1 MGKKKKKNKGKK
13 GGERNKGKRG
23 GKRGGKERKKKSKPK
38 SQAEAGLT
46 FWSWI
51 NKWKMPGDIPGCH
64 QWASATCLMELGI
77 CSHSDTAR
85 AVAPSLPQKE
95 PAAAQERTGC
105 GSTSEGLC
113 ASSCP
118 CPSSSAWGLP
128 FTTTWNLDW
137 PEVCHV
143 QRIFLQEL
151 IGRLKAN
158 WELMNW
164 LLLKEPQ
171 AWAGQ
176 WNCQHRGLQAS
187 PAFPGCWITWCCPRS
202 FSQKEVM
209 LLILIPLLPTE
220 TGLNRSPL
228 LPAVLL
234 AGTEMPH
241 FGLLPLE
248 HTPCKP

>member
-1 MGKKKKKNKGKK
+1 MQKGKGKERKMGKKKKKNKGKK

-64 QWASATCLMELGI
+64 QWASTTCLMELGI

-118 CPSSSAWGLP
+118 CPSSSAWGLAP
-128 FTTTWNLDW
+128 RALHDYLKSRLTRSLSRTKNIFTR
-137 PEVCHV
+137 V
-143 QRIFLQEL
+143 
-151 IGRLKAN
+151 N
-158 WELMNW
+158 W
-164 LLLKEPQ
+164 KVK
-171 AWAGQ
+171 
-176 WNCQHRGLQAS
+176 S
-187 PAFPGCWITWCCPRS
+187 
-202 FSQKEVM
+202 
-209 LLILIPLLPTE
+209 
-220 TGLNRSPL
+220 
-228 LPAVLL
+228 
-234 AGTEMPH
+234 
-241 FGLLPLE
+241 
-248 HTPCKP
+248 